1 MLPTKHIKVISFPLH
16 NGFICATYHLLVVG
30 IPACTISRNG
40 DNTNMNK
47 LLNRVPEI
55 TLFFWVIKVLATT
68 VGETAADFLNV
79 NLNLG
84 LTATS
89 YVMGGLLIIALL
101 IQFVFIKKYVPASY
115 WIAVVLMSIVGTLI
129 TDNLVDN
136 LGVSLETTTIIFS
149 LALALVFVLW
159 YYSEK
164 TLSVHTV
171 YTAQRELFY
180 WAAILFTFAL
190 GTASGDLMA
199 EGLAL
204 GYGLSAAIFL
214 GVIALIAAAHFY
226 LKLDAILAFWLAYIL
241 TRPLGAS
248 IGDLLSQP
256 ADAGGLG
263 LGTVGTTAI
272 FLSTILLL
280 VVYLSVTKKDQT
292 LVVESTEEPMPL
304 LGIADD

>member
-1 MLPTKHIKVISFPLH
+1 
-16 NGFICATYHLLVVG
+16 
-30 IPACTISRNG
+30 
-40 DNTNMNK
+40 MNK

-55 TLFFWVIKVLATT
+55 TLFFWIIKVLATT

-190 GTASGDLMA
+190 GTASGDLLA

-248 IGDLLSQP
+248 IGDLLSQAP
-256 ADAGGLG
+256 ADGGFG
-263 LGTVGTTAI
+263 LGTVATSAI
-272 FLSTILLL
+272 FLLAILSL
-280 VVYLSVTKKDQT
+280 VVYLSVMKKDQT
-292 LVVESTEEPMPL
+292 LVAE
-304 LGIADD
+304 AA

>member
-1 MLPTKHIKVISFPLH
+1 
-16 NGFICATYHLLVVG
+16 
-30 IPACTISRNG
+30 
-40 DNTNMNK
+40 MNK

>member
-1 MLPTKHIKVISFPLH
+1 
-16 NGFICATYHLLVVG
+16 
-30 IPACTISRNG
+30 
-40 DNTNMNK
+40 MNK

-55 TLFFWVIKVLATT
+55 TLFFWIIKVLATT

-190 GTASGDLMA
+190 GTASGDLLA

-248 IGDLLSQP
+248 IGDLLSQAP
-256 ADAGGLG
+256 ADGGFG
-263 LGTVGTTAI
+263 LGTVATSAI
-272 FLSTILLL
+272 FLLAILSL

-292 LVVESTEEPMPL
+292 LVAE
-304 LGIADD
+304 AA

>member
-1 MLPTKHIKVISFPLH
+1 MNNMINNKV
-16 NGFICATYHLLVVG
+16 
-30 IPACTISRNG
+30 
-40 DNTNMNK
+40 
-47 LLNRVPEI
+47 LNRVPEI
-55 TLFFWVIKVLATT
+55 TIFFWIIKVLATT

-84 LTATS
+84 LTTTS
-89 YVMGGLLIIALL
+89 YVMGGLLVVALL
-101 IQFVFIKKYVPASY
+101 IQFIAIKKYVPASY

-136 LGVSLETTTIIFS
+136 LGVSLETTTILFS
-149 LALALVFVLW
+149 IALALVFVLW

-164 TLSVHTV
+164 TLSVHTI
-171 YTAQRELFY
+171 YTAKRELFY

-190 GTASGDLMA
+190 GTASGDLLA

-204 GYGLSAAIFL
+204 GYGTSAVIFL
-214 GVIALIAAAHFY
+214 AVIGLIAAAHFY

-248 IGDLLSQP
+248 IGDLLSQAP
-256 ADAGGLG
+256 ADGGLG

-272 FLSTILLL
+272 FLSAILIL

-292 LVVESTEEPMPL
+292 PVSESVEEPLPL
-304 LGIADD
+304 LGAAED